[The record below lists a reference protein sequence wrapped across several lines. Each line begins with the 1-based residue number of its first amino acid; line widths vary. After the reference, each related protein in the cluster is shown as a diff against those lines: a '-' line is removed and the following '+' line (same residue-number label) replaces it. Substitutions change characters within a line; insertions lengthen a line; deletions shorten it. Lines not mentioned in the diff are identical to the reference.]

1 MKRPLLFLAGLP
13 LLVWAAFALPEVTAS
28 AKNLWDWRRALILLS
43 GTLALWWM
51 SAGMVLAARPP
62 RLEKF
67 FGGLDHMY
75 RLHKHIGIGAGVI
88 VFTHWMLEWLPK
100 NLAKAGFIERP
111 VRGPRPPKGP
121 EDMWVDLAKDVGEWA
136 GYILLALVV
145 IALVK
150 RIPYRYF
157 RWVHKLFPL
166 VFIAGAFHG
175 LMLMPTSFW
184 QQPLGWLTACVAALG
199 VVPAILS
206 LRGRIGARQQYIA
219 RIDSLTPYPN
229 DVLEVRCRPTGWPGH
244 KAGQHVLADFG
255 HTAEGAHPF
264 TLANAWDPASG
275 TLTLSIKGLGDYTR
289 QLAERLAIGQSVRL
303 EGPYGAF
310 TFDTDKAG
318 NGEVWIAGGIGI
330 TPFLA
335 RLEELARQGV
345 RSGRPVDLFYA
356 TPAARA
362 DAYPAG
368 LPALCQAAG
377 VNLHRRYTDTQGPF
391 EIGDILHHAKPG
403 SSVWFCGPEGWGLAL
418 EKAVR
423 QSPATPPIRF
433 ERELFAFR

>member
-13 LLVWAAFALPEVTAS
+13 LLVWAAFALPDVVAS

-62 RLEKF
+62 KLEKY
-67 FGGLDHMY
+67 FGGLDRLY
-75 RLHKHIGIGAGVI
+75 RLHKDIGIGAGLL

-111 VRGPRPPKGP
+111 VRGPRPPRGP
-121 EDMWVDLAKDVGEWA
+121 EDMWIDLAKDVGEWA

-175 LMLMPTSFW
+175 LMLMPTNFW
-184 QQPLGWLTACVAALG
+184 QQPLGWLTAGVAALG
-199 VVPAILS
+199 VGPAVLS
-206 LRGRIGARQQYIA
+206 LLGRIGARRQHVAHIEGLSCHA
-219 RIDSLTPYPN
+219 DG
-229 DVLEVRCRPTGWPGH
+229 VLEVHCRPTGWPGH

-264 TLANAWDPASG
+264 TLANAWHPATG

-289 QLAERLAIGQSVRL
+289 QLAERLAIGQAVKL

-310 TFDTDKAG
+310 TFDADKAG
-318 NGEVWIAGGIGI
+318 SGEIWVAGGIGI

-335 RLEELARQGV
+335 RLEELARQSE
-345 RSGRPVDLFYA
+345 RTGRPIELFYA
-356 TPAARA
+356 TRAEHA
-362 DAYPAG
+362 DAYPAD
-368 LPALCQAAG
+368 LPALCEAAG
-377 VNLHRRYTDTQGPF
+377 VRLHRRYTDTQGPF
-391 EIGDILHHAKPG
+391 DTRDILRHATAG
-403 SSVWFCGPEGWGLAL
+403 SSVWFCGPEAWGLAL
-418 EKAVR
+418 EKAVA
-423 QSPATPPIRF
+423 STTPPVRF